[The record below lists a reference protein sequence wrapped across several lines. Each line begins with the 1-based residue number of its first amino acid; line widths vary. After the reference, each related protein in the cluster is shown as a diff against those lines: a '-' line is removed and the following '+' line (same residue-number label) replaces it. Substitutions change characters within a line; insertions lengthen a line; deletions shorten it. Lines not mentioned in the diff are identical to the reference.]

1 MNEFNNDFLLI
12 KKMNNR
18 KVSHYQNHLEAKE
31 YNGCEY
37 DLEEVKY
44 IQRTAKVT
52 PKKIGQFV
60 TLWKRNFD
68 NITTPLE
75 AKDNFNYIVIVCF
88 KDKKFGRFLF
98 PKDILIQ
105 KSILSNSTGK
115 LDGKRGFRVY
125 PKWDSP
131 TSKQA
136 IDTQKWQLNYFSESL
151 VL

>member
-1 MNEFNNDFLLI
+1 
-12 KKMNNR
+12 
-18 KVSHYQNHLEAKE
+18 
-31 YNGCEY
+31 
-37 DLEEVKY
+37 VKY

-52 PKKIGQFV
+52 PKKNGQFV

-68 NITTPLE
+68 NITIPLE

-88 KDKKFGRFLF
+88 KDTKFGRFLF
-98 PKDILIQ
+98 PKDVLIQ
-105 KSILSNSTGK
+105 KKIIANSIGK
-115 LDGKRGFRVY
+115 HEGKRGFRVY

>member
-1 MNEFNNDFLLI
+1 MNEFNNDFLLV
-12 KKMNNR
+12 KKMNSGKFSN
-18 KVSHYQNHLEAKE
+18 YQNHLEAKE

-37 DLEEVKY
+37 YLEEMKY

-60 TLWKRNFD
+60 TLWKRNSD
-68 NITTPLE
+68 NITTPLD

-105 KSILSNSTGK
+105 RNIISNSIAGH
-115 LDGKRGFRVY
+115 DGKRGFRVY
-125 PKWDSP
+125 PGWDRP

-136 IDTQKWQLNYFSESL
+136 LDTQKWQLNYFSEGL